1 MAQSLAGSQCPKNGR
16 CYLYVIYKKSSG
28 KEGHP
33 WSAVVK
39 HLPAKQE
46 TGIQSLGWEDPLD
59 EGMATP
65 LQYSFLE
72 NLHGQRS
79 LAGYSPRGPKESDM
93 TEHSTAQH
101 VALCFFHL

>member
-1 MAQSLAGSQCPKNGR
+1 MRASPPGKN
-16 CYLYVIYKKSSG
+16 
-28 KEGHP
+28 P
-33 WSAVVK
+33 
-39 HLPAKQE
+39 PAIWE
-46 TGIQSLGWEDPLD
+46 TWVPPLGWEDPLD

-101 VALCFFHL
+101 VALCFFSFIKQGL